1 MLNRSDFNPQDF
13 EDIIQQKGYR
23 LLWEENVNC
32 PCIDP
37 VTGHAVE
44 ECSQCDARGHLYF
57 NSATFKGI
65 ITRQNKEMQIGDAI
79 GVLDPGDAFLT
90 VSSTNKLSEW
100 DRITNL
106 DSLAVY
112 HETLIHNE
120 NGVDKLR
127 YPPIGPV
134 IIAITQPTRKSN
146 IVHLKQNSD
155 YTIDANGTIAWT
167 SANKPSANQG
177 ISFRYNY
184 HPVWLV
190 INTPNYIRDTFVI
203 DGNPADTF
211 VAMPI
216 RVQIRL
222 EQFGEAA
229 SD

>member
-1 MLNRSDFNPQDF
+1 MLNRADFNPQDF

-23 LLWEENVNC
+23 LLWEQSVNC

-37 VTGHAVE
+37 LTGHAVE
-44 ECSQCDARGHLYF
+44 ECPHCDARGHLYF
-57 NSATFKGI
+57 NNNNIKGI
-65 ITRQNKEMQIGDAI
+65 ITRQNKEMELGDAI
-79 GVLDPGDAFLT
+79 GVLEPGEAYLT
-90 VSSTNKLSEW
+90 TSSTNKLSEW

-120 NGVDKLR
+120 TGTDQLR
-127 YPPIGPV
+127 YPPIGNV
-134 IIAITQPTRKSN
+134 IVAVMQPSRKAN
-146 IVHLKQNSD
+146 LVQLKQNVD
-155 YTIDANGTIAWT
+155 YELDANGIISWLTT
-167 SANKPSANQG
+167 NKPPNRQG

-190 INTPNYIRDTFVI
+190 INTPNYVRDTFVTQ
-203 DGNPADTF
+203 GNPVDTF
-211 VAMPI
+211 SAMPV

-229 SD
+229 TS